1 MGITALIMAGGK
13 GTRMGLHEEKP
24 LLKIGGKPMIEYVLR
39 ALENSEKVDAVVVAV
54 SEHTHETAEFV
65 RRLCVKVLKTPGI
78 GYVSDMRY
86 AVGKLDLD
94 KVLTISAD
102 LPLIT
107 GEIIDKIVGRYR
119 QSNKPALTVVV
130 PVQTKERLGLGREH
144 ILEAGDQDFVPAG
157 INMIDG
163 RRIDEERLE
172 EEIYVMNSDEIAVNV
187 NTPQELRIAERL
199 LAERPSGQISHPRQR
214 QSSLS
219 EI

>member
-1 MGITALIMAGGK
+1 MGVTALIMAGGK

-39 ALENSEKVDAVVVAV
+39 ALENSEKVDTVVVAV
-54 SEHTHETAEFV
+54 SEHTPKTAEFA
-65 RRLCVKVLKTPGI
+65 RGLRVKVLKTPGK

-94 KVLTISAD
+94 KVLTLSAD

-107 GEIIDKIVGRYR
+107 GETIDKIVERYR
-119 QSNKPALTVVV
+119 QCDKPALTVVV

-144 ILEAGDQDFVPAG
+144 ILEAGDEDFVPAG

-163 RRIDEERLE
+163 SRIDEGRLE
-172 EEIYVMNSDEIAVNV
+172 EEIYLMNNDEIATNV
-187 NTPQELRIAERL
+187 NTPQELRTAERML
-199 LAERPSGQISHPRQR
+199 TERPSRQISHHRQR
-214 QSSLS
+214 
-219 EI
+219 